1 MKITKRQ
8 LRRIIREEK
17 ARLLAETKVR
27 KIVRKKLVEGS
38 KKVRAVTGRR
48 SLVEFFGLFGGADDE
63 KVKKLNRMIQGVAEM
78 AEEVENHM
86 ATGNESKAAN
96 SRDGVVGG
104 LAAYMKELE
113 GASDDDYKE
122 HKNHKGTETARSA
135 EVVRVI
141 FSGDTRADAIADIAD
156 AIKKIKSKM

>member
-8 LRRIIREEK
+8 LRRIIKEERAKLITEQKIRK
-17 ARLLAETKVR
+17 A
-27 KIVRKKLVEGS
+27 VRKKLIEES
-38 KKVRAVTGRR
+38 KKAKPTTGRR

-78 AEEVENHM
+78 AEEVENHLS
-86 ATGNESKAAN
+86 TGNSEKAAN
-96 SRDGVVGG
+96 SRDGVVDG
-104 LAAYMKELE
+104 LESYMKELE
-113 GASDDDYKE
+113 GSSDDDYKE